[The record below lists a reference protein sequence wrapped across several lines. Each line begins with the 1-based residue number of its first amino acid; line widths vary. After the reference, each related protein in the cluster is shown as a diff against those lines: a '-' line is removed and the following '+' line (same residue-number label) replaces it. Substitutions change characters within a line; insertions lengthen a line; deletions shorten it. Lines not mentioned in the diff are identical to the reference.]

1 MKIDITATMDNI
13 EIGATGA
20 AEIIQNIKTIMS
32 TIKGTVP
39 LDRSFGVDWGFIDMP
54 TPAAQAAFT
63 AEIVTEIEKQE
74 PRVKVIRVLWVADSM
89 DAMDGKLLPTV
100 QIKIREGVLL

>member
-1 MKIDITATMDNI
+1 MQIDITATMDNI

-20 AEIIQNIKTIMS
+20 AEIIQNVKTILS

-39 LDRSFGVDWGFIDMP
+39 LDRAFGVDWFFVDMP

-74 PRVKVIRVLWVADSM
+74 PRVKVIRVLWAADPLA
-89 DAMDGKLLPTV
+89 AMDGKLLPTV
-100 QIKIREGVLL
+100 QIKIKEGVL